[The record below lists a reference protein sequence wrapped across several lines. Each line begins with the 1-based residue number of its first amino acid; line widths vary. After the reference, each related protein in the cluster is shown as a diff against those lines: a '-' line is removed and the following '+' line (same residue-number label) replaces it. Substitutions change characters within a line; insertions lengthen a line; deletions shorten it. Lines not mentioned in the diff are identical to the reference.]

1 MEQSRQLV
9 SHPDALRLSG
19 LPRRTFFKRLKAHGI
34 EVYTDP
40 DDRRRR
46 WLLRSDVERIASPLK
61 RREKVTA

>member
-19 LPRRTFFKRLKAHGI
+19 LPRRTFFRRLNAHGI

-46 WLLRSDVERIASPLK
+46 WLLRSDIEKIAAPLK
-61 RREKVTA
+61 RREEIAA

>member
-9 SHPDALRLSG
+9 THPDAMQLSG
-19 LPRRTFFKRLKAHGI
+19 LARRTFFKRLKAHGI

-46 WLLRSDVERIASPLK
+46 WLLRSDIEKIASPLK
-61 RREKVTA
+61 RREEIAD